1 MLGTMTVFLVATA
14 LSADLSTAAKL
25 GNRSSLCAPRRGQA
39 GSGLSP
45 SAQSGSGPSAS
56 ALSGEPAAPDAWDQV
71 RERGRLQL
79 CRRLARAQLALGT
92 RPELAL
98 QLARELAQELPER
111 AEPRVIEAQA
121 QTRRRAF
128 ADAWPAWQAARPRGD
143 EPLAAHA
150 LRDYAICAAMTG
162 HAEAALA
169 SYRRLL
175 PLLEAWPDPVDQ
187 QAIYLEAAV
196 AALQRGPEGLEEA
209 TGQLAV
215 ARARATSTGLRAVA
229 AGLSALLAARRGDAA
244 SGEGR
249 LDAPEVWHF
258 VENVQRDRWP
268 ARWPVVPPHELFG
281 AAALLIEPY
290 SDTRAAELW
299 QRHAAGLEQA
309 AAPERWRALAAERL
323 RRAQPAPRSAP

>member
-128 ADAWPAWQAARPRGD
+128 
-143 EPLAAHA
+143 
-150 LRDYAICAAMTG
+150 
-162 HAEAALA
+162 
-169 SYRRLL
+169 
-175 PLLEAWPDPVDQ
+175 
-187 QAIYLEAAV
+187 
-196 AALQRGPEGLEEA
+196 
-209 TGQLAV
+209 
-215 ARARATSTGLRAVA
+215 
-229 AGLSALLAARRGDAA
+229 
-244 SGEGR
+244 
-249 LDAPEVWHF
+249 
-258 VENVQRDRWP
+258 
-268 ARWPVVPPHELFG
+268 
-281 AAALLIEPY
+281 
-290 SDTRAAELW
+290 
-299 QRHAAGLEQA
+299 
-309 AAPERWRALAAERL
+309 
-323 RRAQPAPRSAP
+323 